1 MAGQR
6 PLEPYIQVRILV
18 SQLKG
23 IFAKNIKQAYN
34 RLIIKCGGVV

>member
-18 SQLKG
+18 SQLDG
-23 IFAKNIKQAYN
+23 IFAKIREKAYN
-34 RLIIKCGGVV
+34 LKIIK